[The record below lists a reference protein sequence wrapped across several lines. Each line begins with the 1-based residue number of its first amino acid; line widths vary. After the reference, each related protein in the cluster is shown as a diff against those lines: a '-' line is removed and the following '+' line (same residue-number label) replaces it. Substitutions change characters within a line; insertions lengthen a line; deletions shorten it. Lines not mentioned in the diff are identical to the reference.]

1 MAKILYLGVE
11 SELIQFLENDGNSV
25 FCTANPIDE
34 DMVLNNKFDF
44 IVSYRYKFIL
54 PEQIL
59 RHFEDAAVN
68 LHTSLLPFNRGYDP
82 NFWSF
87 VDGTPNGVSIHY
99 MTAKLDK
106 GNIIAQKK
114 IVFDAKLHTFE
125 SSYEV
130 LQENIKQL
138 FKENWASIKNK
149 TCPKLPQES
158 LWDGKGT
165 YHRSTDKNKL
175 LPFLKN
181 GWATNVAEFL
191 ETLKENKVI

>member
-82 NFWSF
+82 NF
-87 VDGTPNGVSIHY
+87 G
-99 MTAKLDK
+99 
-106 GNIIAQKK
+106 
-114 IVFDAKLHTFE
+114 
-125 SSYEV
+125 
-130 LQENIKQL
+130 
-138 FKENWASIKNK
+138 
-149 TCPKLPQES
+149 
-158 LWDGKGT
+158 
-165 YHRSTDKNKL
+165 L
-175 LPFLKN
+175 LSM
-181 GWATNVAEFL
+181 ERQM
-191 ETLKENKVI
+191 E

>member
-11 SELIQFLENDGNSV
+11 SELIQFLESDGNSV

-34 DMVLNNKFDF
+34 DMVINNKFDF

-106 GNIIAQKK
+106 GNIIVQKK

-138 FKENWASIKNK
+138 FKENWDSIKNK
-149 TCPKLPQES
+149 TCPKIPQES

-165 YHRSTDKNKL
+165 YHRSTDKNEL

-191 ETLKENKVI
+191 EILKENKAI